1 MKKKDKWCSL
11 LQQDREYCYLCDKD
25 GIYNNYFLQKHHI
38 FHGPNKNNSEREG
51 LYVAL
56 CVAHHEYGPQAVHTN
71 RQVELDLK
79 REAQQ
84 IFEETHSH
92 EEFMAIF
99 GKNYL

>member
-1 MKKKDKWCSL
+1 MSKDKWKSII
-11 LQQDREYCYLCDKD
+11 QSDREYCYLCDKA
-25 GIYNNYFLQKHHI
+25 GIYNNYFLQKHHV
-38 FHGPNKNNSEREG
+38 FGSSNRNNSEREG

-71 RQVELDLK
+71 HEEDLSLK
-79 REAQQ
+79 KEAQE
-84 IFEETHSH
+84 IYESTHSH